1 MSKVIAAHRQA
12 PEISAKQTLG
22 TTGTAAARQAAGNK
36 DAAVP
41 GVSHHEVV
49 R

>member
-12 PEISAKQTLG
+12 PEISAKKTFV
-22 TTGTAAARQAAGNK
+22 TTGTAAARQAAGNE

-41 GVSHHEVV
+41 GVSHHEAV